1 MTLGT
6 VVFDLDGTLADTSAD
21 LIASANHCFIARG
34 HGALLDPVADGSLG
48 FLGGRAMLRSG
59 FARVLPAP
67 EVTEALIDSYYPVLL
82 EAYDQA
88 IHVHT
93 FLYPNVIINVERL
106 RATGYSTAIC
116 TNKPEGLTRKLV
128 QSLGVSALFD
138 ALIGADT
145 LPTRKPDPAPYH
157 AAVLQAG
164 GVIAQSFLVGDTKTD
179 HDTARACCVASVLVG
194 FGPEGQGLARLQPDA
209 LLMHYD
215 DLPELAARLLGSG
228 AL

>member
-67 EVTEALIDSYYPVLL
+67 EVTEALIDAYYPVLL

-93 FLYPNVIINVERL
+93 F
-106 RATGYSTAIC
+106 
-116 TNKPEGLTRKLV
+116 
-128 QSLGVSALFD
+128 
-138 ALIGADT
+138 
-145 LPTRKPDPAPYH
+145 
-157 AAVLQAG
+157 
-164 GVIAQSFLVGDTKTD
+164 
-179 HDTARACCVASVLVG
+179 
-194 FGPEGQGLARLQPDA
+194 
-209 LLMHYD
+209 
-215 DLPELAARLLGSG
+215 
-228 AL
+228 